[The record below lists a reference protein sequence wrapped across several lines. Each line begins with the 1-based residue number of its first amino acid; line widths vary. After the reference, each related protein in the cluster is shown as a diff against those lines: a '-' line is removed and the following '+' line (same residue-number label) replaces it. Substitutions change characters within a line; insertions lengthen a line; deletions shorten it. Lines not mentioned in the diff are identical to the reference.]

1 MLARG
6 ALFKINYP
14 LFAVK
19 NASDQFRQ
27 PVGSARSGNQIHRRA
42 IIENGLAFQL
52 RHATHNAYDGFPAEA
67 LTADFPDASKKF
79 MRRPFPD

>member
-1 MLARG
+1 MLAGG
-6 ALFKINYP
+6 ALFKINYA

-27 PVGSARSGNQIHRRA
+27 PVRSARSRNQIHRRA
-42 IIENGLAFQL
+42 VIENGLAFQL
-52 RHATHNAYDGFPAEA
+52 RHATHNAHDGFPAEP
-67 LTADFPDASKKF
+67 LPADFPDASKNL